1 VRDGESTL
9 PLAPVEPRV
18 PSVDGDDDVHRL
30 QRGRAVD
37 PGVGEDDEEQRG
49 VRDAERPAPRALAD
63 REDDVDDAEGDSG
76 DLDRVQRPPPRRNV
90 G

>member
-1 VRDGESTL
+1 
-9 PLAPVEPRV
+9 
-18 PSVDGDDDVHRL
+18 
-30 QRGRAVD
+30 
-37 PGVGEDDEEQRG
+37 VGEDDEEQRG

-63 REDDVDDAEGDSG
+63 REDDVDDAEGDPG